1 MGEVVIPIP
10 KELEEDKT
18 EIARKLNEFVQQEA
32 KRKMLIKLFNKLMAG
47 AKTINDKELVK
58 FSKKF
63 KSAGA
68 EELKGKGLI

>member
-10 KELEEDKT
+10 KELEEDKA
-18 EIARKLNEFVQQEA
+18 EIVRKLNEFVQLEA
-32 KRKMLIKLFNKLMAG
+32 KRKMLIKLFNRLMVG
-47 AKTINDKELVK
+47 AKTVNDKELVR

-68 EELKGKGLI
+68 KELEKKGLI